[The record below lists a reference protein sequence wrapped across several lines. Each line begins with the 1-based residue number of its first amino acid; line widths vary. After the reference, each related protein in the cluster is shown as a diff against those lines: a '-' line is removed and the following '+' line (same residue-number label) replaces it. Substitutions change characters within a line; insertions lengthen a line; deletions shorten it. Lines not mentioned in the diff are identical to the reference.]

1 MIYPI
6 INEIFSTGAVQDK
19 DGKIIPLRGNIDQT
33 EGMFLYDLI
42 QNDNSIERT
51 LEVGCGFGLSSLF
64 ICSALESRQ
73 TPRHIIIDPY
83 QGENYL
89 DIGILNLERS
99 KVSFYNF
106 IEKKS
111 EFALPEILER
121 EPNSFDLIFI
131 DGFHSFDQVSL
142 DFFYANRLLKVG
154 GYVIFDDCSFASIS
168 KVLSYILKFP
178 AYDFHSQVKETSN
191 KKRFLRFFIKLIPE
205 GILPFLAPLKFFN
218 IYNRLRF
225 TSMVAIKKNTEDIR
239 SNKWFSDF

>member
-1 MIYPI
+1 V
-6 INEIFSTGAVQDK
+6 SASVQDK
-19 DGKIIPLRGNIDQT
+19 DGNLIPLRGNIDQT

-42 QNDNSIERT
+42 QQDNSIERT

-64 ICSALESRQ
+64 ICSALESRKAPQ
-73 TPRHIIIDPY
+73 HIIIDPY
-83 QGENYL
+83 QGQNYL

-99 KVSFYNF
+99 KVSFYDF

-142 DFFYANRLLKVG
+142 DFFYSNRLLKVG
-154 GYVIFDDCSFASIS
+154 GYVVFDDCSFASIS

-191 KKRFLRFFIKLIPE
+191 KKRVLSSIIKIIPEAIIPFLIP
-205 GILPFLAPLKFFN
+205 LKLQNFF
-218 IYNRLRF
+218 NRLRF
-225 TSMVAIKKNTEDIR
+225 SSMVAIRKNSEDIR
-239 SNKWFSDF
+239 SNKWFSEF